1 MNFQL
6 FISQKKFDE
15 FLSYLDFILCLQKI
29 RAWGSI
35 PFSLSYSDIYT
46 LTKKID
52 SKYFD
57 AYPSNKNNIFDNL
70 KLVFKYIFKNNTKQ
84 LLLYGF
90 IDEFSIVYIS
100 KEI

>member
-52 SKYFD
+52 SKYFG
-57 AYPSNKNNIFDNL
+57 AYPNKNNIYEIL
-70 KLVFKYIFKNNTKQ
+70 KLIFKII
-84 LLLYGF
+84 LGIL
-90 IDEFSIVYIS
+90 IVYILIIFTYLFW
-100 KEI
+100 KNH

>member
-35 PFSLSYSDIYT
+35 PFALSYSDIYT

-57 AYPSNKNNIFDNL
+57 AYPNNKNNTYDIL
-70 KLVFKYIFKNNTKQ
+70 KKIFKIILGI
-84 LLLYGF
+84 LLIYLIVLF
-90 IDEFSIVYIS
+90 VYILW
-100 KEI
+100 KNYN